1 MKAISD
7 LQTLNALKISF
18 NWDLSYDL
26 DFVEDLKQ
34 IGINCNNL
42 KPFSLKTCF
51 DLFIN
56 NDIFKSM
63 GLFVTINRL
72 ELNFWGKYSGNE
84 RFWRTIKC

>member
-34 IGINCNNL
+34 IGINCNNFEIIVNSTGL
-42 KPFSLKTCF
+42 RLS
-51 DLFIN
+51 
-56 NDIFKSM
+56 DILDNGFN
-63 GLFVTINRL
+63 TISC
-72 ELNFWGKYSGNE
+72 ES
-84 RFWRTIKC
+84 IS